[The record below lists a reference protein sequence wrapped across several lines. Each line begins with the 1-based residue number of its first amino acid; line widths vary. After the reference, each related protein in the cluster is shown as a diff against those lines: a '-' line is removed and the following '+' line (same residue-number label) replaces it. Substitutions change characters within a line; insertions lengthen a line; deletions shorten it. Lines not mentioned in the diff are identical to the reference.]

1 MGWQSKSR
9 YSISPSLGFARVS
22 EPRRN
27 AFPSGSKYPGRSLGK
42 GGLTEGPFDFVLDTG
57 ADTSVV
63 DPSITRQLL
72 MASTGSTE
80 QTTLAGKQR
89 LTTGRIHT
97 LSIGSAQA
105 TDVSVLVQ
113 DLSELRQMDSRI
125 VGIAGENF
133 LSGFNYMLDYD
144 KRVVRFENDNEIQDS
159 LEGERVPI
167 EVDENRIFVR
177 SEAQSRKH
185 ANLRL
190 LLDSGAN
197 SVVLLHTASES
208 LEFPQGASGFETTSS
223 GHVGLRTARIRDL
236 IVGAEKFHDL
246 PVALPAADPSEQI
259 SDGLLPTVLFHKLYI
274 NSREHFV
281 ILNPH
286 PKKFRHV
293 TVGA

>member
-1 MGWQSKSR
+1 MKTRSYAGLAIKVALFYFTLTGLSQSLR
-9 YSISPSLGFARVS
+9 AQTELRFRLAHNTLVVVPVMAG
-22 EPRRN
+22 
-27 AFPSGSKYPGRSLGK
+27 
-42 GGLTEGPFDFVLDTG
+42 TEGPFDFVLDTG

-89 LTTGRIHT
+89 LTAGRIHT

-167 EVDENRIFVR
+167 EVDENHLCSLR
-177 SEAQSRKH
+177 SPIKKACQS
-185 ANLRL
+185 ASTTGLGCQFSRL
-190 LLDSGAN
+190 ATYGVGIAGVSAR
-197 SVVLLHTASES
+197 SVW
-208 LEFPQGASGFETTSS
+208 
-223 GHVGLRTARIRDL
+223 I
-236 IVGAEKFHDL
+236 
-246 PVALPAADPSEQI
+246 
-259 SDGLLPTVLFHKLYI
+259 
-274 NSREHFV
+274 
-281 ILNPH
+281 
-286 PKKFRHV
+286 
-293 TVGA
+293 